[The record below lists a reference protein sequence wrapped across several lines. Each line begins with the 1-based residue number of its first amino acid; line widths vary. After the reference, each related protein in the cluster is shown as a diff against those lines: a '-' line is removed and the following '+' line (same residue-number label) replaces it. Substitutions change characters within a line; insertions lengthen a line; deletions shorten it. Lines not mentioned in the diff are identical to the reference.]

1 MSEAPAASP
10 ALAAQERVSR
20 WFAIDQDRIDAF
32 AAVCEDDQFIH
43 VDPDRATPTRFGGT
57 VAHGF
62 LTLSMLSA
70 MAYDAM
76 PLRGEMSVNYGFDRI
91 RFLAPVP
98 SGARVRARFALAAS
112 EERAPGETTLHWDV
126 TVEVEGGGARPALVA
141 RWITRRYAGPV

>member
-1 MSEAPAASP
+1 
-10 ALAAQERVSR
+10 
-20 WFAIDQDRIDAF
+20 
-32 AAVCEDDQFIH
+32 
-43 VDPDRATPTRFGGT
+43 VDPERAAATRFGGT

-98 SGARVRARFALAAS
+98 SGARVRARFALAGS
-112 EERAPGETTLHWDV
+112 EERSPGETTHHWDV
-126 TVEVEGGGARPALVA
+126 TVEIEGAAERPALVA
-141 RWITRRYAGPV
+141 RWITRRYEGAA